1 MQDKSF
7 IILNPEAYGFK
18 KVKKHFDENNIKYY
32 VSYEK
37 DHLIEIVSKKINE
50 GIERFVLCGGDGT
63 INRFINSVMKLPDK
77 NKTIFIGII
86 PCGRANDLARYMN
99 IPLEVENA
107 LKTLDKNEVKTID
120 LIRVNNNYLVTGGGI
135 GLPTEIVKDS
145 NRFSYTYAGRLLKNI
160 LGNLLYPMITLK
172 KFIFGYEGIEFNSI
186 ERNKL
191 LGIYVLNQPFIGK
204 RFNLAPDAKN
214 DDGIFEVK
222 IIKIPPSFISNF
234 ITLSKGI
241 NGKLS
246 ELEWVKEKSSKNMS
260 FSITKPSY
268 FMGDGELL
276 VKGNNFRI
284 EIVPKSI
291 NLIC

>member
-7 IILNPEAYGFK
+7 IILNPEAYRFK
-18 KVKKHFDENNIKYY
+18 KVKKHFDKNNIKYY

-37 DHLIEIVSKKINE
+37 DYLIEIVTKKINE

-120 LIRVNNNYLVTGGGI
+120 LIKVNNSYLVTGGGI

-145 NRFSYTYAGRLLKNI
+145 NRFSYFPLGKIIKKI
-160 LGNLLYPMITLK
+160 LGDLIYPLITLK
-172 KFIFGYEGIEFNSI
+172 KFILGYEGIELASKDGK
-186 ERNKL
+186 KL
-191 LGIYVLNQPFIGK
+191 LGIYILNQPFIGK
-204 RFNLAPDAKN
+204 RFNLAPEAKN
-214 DDGIFEVK
+214 DDGIFETKIVK
-222 IIKIPPSFISNF
+222 NPPSLINNLV
-234 ITLSKGI
+234 TMSKGMS
-241 NGKLS
+241 GKLS
-246 ELEWVKEKSSKNMS
+246 ELEWVKEKSSKGLS
-260 FSITKPSY
+260 FSINKSSH

-276 VKGNNFRI
+276 VKGDTFKI
-284 EIVPKSI
+284 EIVPKVI
-291 NLIC
+291 PLIC